1 LYQTIYVA
9 TSCIG
14 SKRLYAY
21 AVANFMHMI
30 LATHS
35 NVDIV
40 HMVVAT
46 YADPVQYRF
55 WINVT
60 ILITCSF
67 FLSFSQLSSD
77 CGLLTLKA
85 IQFAVQFLATHFL
98 IFMLLVLL
106 MSIFIHFPV
115 PKYTMSDFSHSR
127 IVAGDKTS
135 K

>member
-1 LYQTIYVA
+1 MQLNSFLSNLTYIGNSYASYHVGEGGRGVGQLDLIFFLLYQTIYVA

-55 WINVT
+55 
-60 ILITCSF
+60 
-67 FLSFSQLSSD
+67 
-77 CGLLTLKA
+77 
-85 IQFAVQFLATHFL
+85 
-98 IFMLLVLL
+98 
-106 MSIFIHFPV
+106 
-115 PKYTMSDFSHSR
+115 
-127 IVAGDKTS
+127 
-135 K
+135 